1 MFQTEYLKSMLIV
14 NQNYKIKLIRCSL
27 ATACNCRADR
37 VIASSVSPRQALVLP
52 TRRILP
58 VPSMQTSMRAS
69 SQNSEVSS
77 TWKQGQSSHPRK
89 KKRQRRTNKRV
100 IVILYTLR
108 TIYAHTLSCT
118 LRVPT
123 RPQHICTLAIAAVH
137 LCSDFANMW
146 STPLNYRKCWFR
158 MSDRPDALVAV
169 GREPTT
175 VRMVQLSRMSSS
187 IGCLI
192 KKIPS
197 ILFAYRSPAETS
209 FPNPQSPSNSNST
222 LHCDRAP
229 VTLSTVHRY

>member
-108 TIYAHTLSCT
+108 TIYAHTIMYITCSYKATAHLYTRDCGGTSVQWFCKHVIYSVKLSEM
-118 LRVPT
+118 LGSKRL
-123 RPQHICTLAIAAVH
+123 I
-137 LCSDFANMW
+137 
-146 STPLNYRKCWFR
+146 FR
-158 MSDRPDALVAV
+158 MP
-169 GREPTT
+169 
-175 VRMVQLSRMSSS
+175 
-187 IGCLI
+187 
-192 KKIPS
+192 
-197 ILFAYRSPAETS
+197 
-209 FPNPQSPSNSNST
+209 
-222 LHCDRAP
+222 
-229 VTLSTVHRY
+229 